1 MTTSRQRA
9 QTLALD
15 IVKKQDGV
23 PAFAREL
30 IVLMRE
36 NNEQPTSL
44 RNRDRDRQRG
54 SGALICAR
62 NGDRVDALEPW
73 RKPARHSLGSSK
85 VIVARRKP
93 SSSVAAN
100 RDLLLK

>member
-1 MTTSRQRA
+1 
-9 QTLALD
+9 
-15 IVKKQDGV
+15 
-23 PAFAREL
+23 
-30 IVLMRE
+30 MRE
-36 NNEQPTSL
+36 NNGQSTSL
-44 RNRDRDRQRG
+44 RNHDRDRRREAR
-54 SGALICAR
+54 ALICAP
-62 NGDRVDALEPW
+62 NGESVDELEPW